1 MLLTIYSVLVFFID
15 YDMNCFLFRVSP
27 SSMGDDGTMSK
38 GAGYT
43 PEFRTK
49 AVGLLTESRGSYS
62 SETKA
67 VE

>member
-1 MLLTIYSVLVFFID
+1 
-15 YDMNCFLFRVSP
+15 MNCFLFRVSP

-67 VE
+67 IE